1 MEQSYKKNLINTFII
16 IASIIFLLGFLN
28 FLYSGTTMFVNRMA
42 LSAGVDSLQNYY
54 VVLSGFMLT
63 LSFCFLALL
72 IAVILRYFL
81 KDKIKV
87 FNLIC
92 FIAGVFTTVVLLA
105 FFITNGV
112 IMPSLS
118 ADAGMQSSILLYFVV
133 CVVYTTCFGFILFD
147 KLCASQTNE
156 SGDLVLEQV
165 KSEKP
170 KKAEVS
176 KEVKIEKQKRRIS
189 KLFISLTVLCC
200 AICVAATSLLI
211 YSFTT
216 SNYTKSLYNFYYN
229 SEIITEES
237 SSALN
242 IKITNNSNKD
252 YMDTSFK
259 VIYTTDGVDNQEAIL
274 QLSINKN
281 SEDTSLVA
289 IVSGFENSSSI
300 ISVSYAED
308 GINYISLPFEKHT
321 KEYFTIKEY
330 ALLIVA
336 ILSLGGAIA
345 LGVISSKKS
354 KQLKCS
360 TKNNLETEN

>member
-1 MEQSYKKNLINTFII
+1 MEQSYKKNLINTFVII
-16 IASIIFLLGFLN
+16 SSIIFLLGFLN
-28 FLYSGTTMFVNRMA
+28 FLYNGIVMFVNRVA
-42 LSAGVDSLQNYY
+42 LSAGVASLQNYY

-72 IAVILRYFL
+72 IAVVLRYFL

-87 FNLIC
+87 FNFVC
-92 FIAGVFTTVVLLA
+92 FVAGVFTTVVILA
-105 FFITNGV
+105 FFITNGA
-112 IMPSLS
+112 IMPSIS
-118 ADAGMQSSILLYFVV
+118 ADAGIQSSILLYLVV
-133 CVVYTTCFGFILFD
+133 SIVYTTCFGFILFD
-147 KLCASQTNE
+147 KSCAIQANE
-156 SGDLVLEQV
+156 SGNSVLELV
-165 KSEKP
+165 KPEKP
-170 KKAEVS
+170 KKPEVP

-189 KLFISLTVLCC
+189 KLFIALTVLCC
-200 AICVAATSLLI
+200 VVCVATTSLLI

-229 SEIITEES
+229 SEITTEES

-259 VIYTTDGVDNQEAIL
+259 VIYTTNGVDNQETIL

-281 SEDTSLVA
+281 SEDISLVS
-289 IVSGFENSSSI
+289 IVSGSENSSNI

-354 KQLKCS
+354 KQIKSS
-360 TKNNLETEN
+360 TKNNLETQN